1 MRRPDMTPLG
11 NDASPRRTRD
21 LAEQARRAW
30 TLLGGHS
37 RRERDD
43 DRRDDDDD
51 DDDLPRPNAIATLLP
66 WLSLAGSSPRT
77 A

>member
-1 MRRPDMTPLG
+1 MTPLG
-11 NDASPRRTRD
+11 NDTSPRRTRD

-30 TLLGGHS
+30 TLLGGSS
-37 RRERDD
+37 RRGRD

-66 WLSLAGSSPRT
+66 WLGLAASPPLP